1 MAGDRAQFRDHM
13 KKWESLREAKRFSL
27 APDIGYT
34 AIVYSHSAKIE
45 TEDESGYMEEEYPAF
60 AEEARAISEQISAQ
74 NGKPF
79 IIRGVDPVSFEEGV
93 LSQRNVANLVIIGHG
108 TFSSVYCD
116 DGNEITWGEVADM
129 TTHLKTGYIEQ
140 RFCGGFRQSLS
151 VPFGL
156 FAVSAARNVFA
167 APGKYFAPEKVPEH
181 ESLMQRV
188 TTAERLSYA
197 EIRERFAFQLE
208 EDS

>member
-1 MAGDRAQFRDHM
+1 MI
-13 KKWESLREAKRFSL
+13 KWEALRESKRFSL

-34 AIVYSHSAKIE
+34 AVIYSHSAKIE
-45 TEDESGYMEEEYPAF
+45 MEDESGYMEEEYPAF
-60 AEEARAISEQISAQ
+60 AAEARAIADQISAQ

-79 IIRGVDPVSFEEGV
+79 IIKGIDAVSFEEGV
-93 LSQRNVANLVIIGHG
+93 LSPRNVSNIVIIGHG

-116 DGNEITWGEVADM
+116 DGNDITWGEVADM

-156 FAVSAARNVFA
+156 FAVTAARNVFA
-167 APGKYFAPEKVPEH
+167 APGKYFAPEEQPEH

-188 TTAERLSYA
+188 TSGERLSYR
-197 EIRERFAFQLE
+197 EIRERFAFQFTDE
-208 EDS
+208 ES